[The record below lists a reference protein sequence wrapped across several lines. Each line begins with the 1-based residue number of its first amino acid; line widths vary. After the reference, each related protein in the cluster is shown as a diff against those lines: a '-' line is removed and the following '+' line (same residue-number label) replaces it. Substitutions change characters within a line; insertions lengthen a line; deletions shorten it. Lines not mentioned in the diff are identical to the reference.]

1 MSDPRPSLLIEDLP
15 EDDRPRERLVQKGVR
30 ALSDAELLAVLL
42 GSGRAGTSAID
53 LAQQILQD
61 LDGFSGIHREDISRL
76 LEIKGVGLA
85 KAARIKAAVEVAYR
99 LSSKERGDKWIIKT
113 PQDLVEMLGHDLRAS
128 DQEEFWVVWL
138 NARNV
143 VMDQKLLYK
152 GSQDATTVRV
162 SEVFKLVV
170 SKNAN
175 AIMVAHNH
183 PSGDPTESPEDVNMT
198 RAIIEAGKLLDI
210 RVLDHVIIGLHGFTS
225 IRQKHPSLWA

>member
-1 MSDPRPSLLIEDLP
+1 MSDDRPTLLIGDLP
-15 EDDRPRERLVQKGVR
+15 EDDRPRERLLQKGVR

-53 LAQQILQD
+53 LAQQILRD
-61 LDGFSGIHREDISRL
+61 LGGFSGIHREDVSRL
-76 LEIKGVGLA
+76 LEIKGVGEA
-85 KAARIKAAVEVAYR
+85 KAARIKAAVEVGYR
-99 LSSKERGDKWIIKT
+99 LSSEERGKDWVIKT
-113 PQDLVEMLGHDLRAS
+113 PQDLVEMLGHDLRGS

-143 VMDQKLLYK
+143 VTGSQQLYK

-175 AIMVAHNH
+175 AVMLAHNH

-210 RVLDHVIIGLHGFTS
+210 RVLDHVIIATHGFTS

>member
-1 MSDPRPSLLIEDLP
+1 MTDDRPTLLIDDLP
-15 EDDRPRERLVQKGVR
+15 EDERPRERLLQKGVR

-42 GSGRAGTSAID
+42 GSGRTGVSAID

-76 LEIKGVGLA
+76 LEIKGVGEA
-85 KAARIKAAVEVAYR
+85 KAARIKAAVEVV
-99 LSSKERGDKWIIKT
+99 KT
-113 PQDLVEMLGHDLRAS
+113 PQDLVEMLGHDLRGS

-143 VMDQKLLYK
+143 VAGSKQLYK

-175 AIMVAHNH
+175 AVMLAHNH

-210 RVLDHVIIGLHGFTS
+210 RVLDHVIIGLQSFTS
-225 IRQKHPSLWA
+225 IRQTHPSLWA

>member
-1 MSDPRPSLLIEDLP
+1 MADTRLTLLIEDLP
-15 EDDRPRERLVQKGVR
+15 EDDRPRERLLQKGVR

-53 LAQQILQD
+53 LAQQILRE
-61 LDGFSGIHREDISRL
+61 LGGFSGIHREDVSRL
-76 LEIKGVGLA
+76 LEIKGVGEA
-85 KAARIKAAVEVAYR
+85 KAARLKAAVEVGYR
-99 LSSKERGDKWIIKT
+99 LSAEGRGKSMVIKT
-113 PQDLVEMLGHDLRAS
+113 PQDLVEMLGHDLRGS

-143 VMDQKLLYK
+143 VSGSQQLYK

-175 AIMVAHNH
+175 AVMLAHNH
-183 PSGDPTESPEDVNMT
+183 PSGDPSESPEDVNMT

-210 RVLDHVIIGLHGFTS
+210 RVLDHVIIGLNGFTS
-225 IRQKHPSLWA
+225 IRQKHPSLWV

>member
-1 MSDPRPSLLIEDLP
+1 MSDERPSLLIEDLP
-15 EDDRPRERLVQKGVR
+15 EDDRPRERLLQKGVR

-42 GSGRAGTSAID
+42 GSGRAGTSAIA
-53 LAQQILQD
+53 LAQQILQE
-61 LDGFSGIHREDISRL
+61 LGGFSGIHREDISRL
-76 LEIKGVGLA
+76 LEIKGVGEA
-85 KAARIKAAVEVAYR
+85 KAARIKAAVEVGYR
-99 LSSKERGDKWIIKT
+99 LSSAERGKSWVIKT
-113 PQDLVEMLGHDLRAS
+113 PQDLVEMLGHDLRGS

-143 VMDQKLLYK
+143 VMDKKQLYK

-210 RVLDHVIIGLHGFTS
+210 RVLDHVIIGLNGFTS

>member
-1 MSDPRPSLLIEDLP
+1 MTDNRLNLLIDDLP
-15 EDDRPRERLVQKGVR
+15 EDERPRERLLQKGVR

-42 GSGRAGTSAID
+42 GSGRAGMSAID
-53 LAQQILQD
+53 LAQQILRE
-61 LDGFSGIHREDISRL
+61 LGGFSGIHRVDVSRL
-76 LEIKGVGLA
+76 LEIKGVGKA

-99 LSSKERGDKWIIKT
+99 LGATQRGKQLVIKS
-113 PQDLVEMLGHDLRAS
+113 PEDLVEMLGHDMRAS

-143 VMDQKLLYK
+143 VEGSRLLYK

-170 SKNAN
+170 GKNAN
-175 AIMVAHNH
+175 AVMVAHNH
-183 PSGDPTESPEDVNMT
+183 PSGDPSESPEDVNMT

>member
-1 MSDPRPSLLIEDLP
+1 MSDDRPSLLIEDLP
-15 EDDRPRERLVQKGVR
+15 EDDRPRERLLQKGVR
-30 ALSDAELLAVLL
+30 ALSNAELLAVLL

-53 LAQQILQD
+53 LAQQILQE

-76 LEIKGVGLA
+76 LEIKGVGVA

-99 LSSKERGDKWIIKT
+99 LSSAERGKSWVIKT
-113 PQDLVEMLGHDLRAS
+113 PQDLVEMLGHDLRGS

-143 VMDQKLLYK
+143 VTGKQQWYK

-175 AIMVAHNH
+175 AVMLAHNH

-225 IRQKHPSLWA
+225 IRQKHPSLWV

>member
-1 MSDPRPSLLIEDLP
+1 MSDDRPTLLIEDLP
-15 EDDRPRERLVQKGVR
+15 EDDRPRERLLQKGVR
-30 ALSDAELLAVLL
+30 ALSNAELLAVLL
-42 GSGRAGTSAID
+42 GSGRAGISAID
-53 LAQQILQD
+53 LAQEILEE

-76 LEIKGVGLA
+76 LQIKGVGAA
-85 KAARIKAAVEVAYR
+85 KAARIKAAVEVGYR
-99 LSSKERGDKWIIKT
+99 LSSEERGAKSVIKT
-113 PQDLVEMLGHDLRAS
+113 PQDLVDMLGHDLRGS

-143 VMDQKLLYK
+143 VMDKKPLYK

-175 AIMVAHNH
+175 AIMLAHNH

>member
-1 MSDPRPSLLIEDLP
+1 MSDDRPTLLIGDLP
-15 EDDRPRERLVQKGVR
+15 EDDSPRERSLQKGVR
-30 ALSDAELLAVLL
+30 ALRDAELLAVLL

-210 RVLDHVIIGLHGFTS
+210 RVLDHVIISLHGFVS

>member
-42 GSGRAGTSAID
+42 GNGLTGVSAID
-53 LAQQILQD
+53 LAQQVLID
-61 LDGFSGIHREDISRL
+61 LGGFSGIHREDISRL

-85 KAARIKAAVEVAYR
+85 KAARIKAAVEVGYR
-99 LSSKERGDKWIIKT
+99 LSTEERGKSWVIKA
-113 PQDLVEMLGHDLRAS
+113 PQDLVDMLGHDLRGS

-143 VMDQKLLYK
+143 VSGSQQLYK

-175 AIMVAHNH
+175 AVMLAHNH

-210 RVLDHVIIGLHGFTS
+210 RVLDHVVIGMNSFTS

>member
-1 MSDPRPSLLIEDLP
+1 MADTRLTLLIEDLP
-15 EDDRPRERLVQKGVR
+15 EDDRPRERLLQKGVR

-53 LAQQILQD
+53 LAQQILRE
-61 LDGFSGIHREDISRL
+61 LGGFSGIHREDVSRL
-76 LEIKGVGLA
+76 LEIKGVGEA
-85 KAARIKAAVEVAYR
+85 KAARLKAAVEVGYR
-99 LSSKERGDKWIIKT
+99 LSAEGRGKNMVIKT
-113 PQDLVEMLGHDLRAS
+113 PQDLVEMLGHDLRGS

-143 VMDQKLLYK
+143 VSGSQQLYK

-175 AIMVAHNH
+175 AVMLAHNH
-183 PSGDPTESPEDVNMT
+183 PSGDPSESPEDVNMT

-210 RVLDHVIIGLHGFTS
+210 RVLDHVIIGLNGFTS
-225 IRQKHPSLWA
+225 IRQKHPSLWV